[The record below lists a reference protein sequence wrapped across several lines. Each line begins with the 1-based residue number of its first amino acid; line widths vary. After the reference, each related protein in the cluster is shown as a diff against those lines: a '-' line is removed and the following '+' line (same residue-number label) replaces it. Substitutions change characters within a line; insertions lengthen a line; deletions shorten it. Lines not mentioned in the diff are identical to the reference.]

1 MSLNVKDLSKKFD
14 QFTAVDSLS
23 FTIQP
28 GEIVGFLGPNGAGKS
43 TTLKMI
49 AGFLSP
55 DAGSI
60 FLSGL
65 EVKKDE
71 VAFKKKIGYLPESN
85 PLYEDLFV
93 LEYLNFLANVHAI
106 PSPSKRIE
114 EVIAQTGLQ
123 SMQHKKIGFLSK
135 GFKQRVGIAAA
146 ILHAPELILL
156 DEPTA
161 GLDPNQLIEI
171 RGLIQSLSKDAMI
184 LFSSH
189 ILQEVAAITDR
200 VLVLHQGKLVANQS
214 IASLTQSSQHNLL
227 VQFQEDITVH
237 LQPIQ
242 LKYKLLEQPDKHA
255 LVILANDALQL
266 DQARQYIMALALE
279 KGLHIERLQTQAAS
293 LEEIFKLLTH

>member
-1 MSLNVKDLSKKFD
+1 MSLNVQAISKKFD
-14 QFTAVDSLS
+14 QFQAVEPLS

-49 AGFLSP
+49 AGCLSP

-60 FLSGL
+60 QLSGID
-65 EVKKDE
+65 VQKDE
-71 VAFKKKIGYLPESN
+71 VAYKKKMGYLPESN

-93 LEYLNFLANVHAI
+93 VEYLNFLANVHAI
-106 PSPSKRIE
+106 PSPSKRIQ

-146 ILHAPELILL
+146 ILHQPELILL

-171 RGLIQSLSKDAMI
+171 RSLIQSLSKNAMI

-227 VQFQEDITVH
+227 VQFQEDMTSH
-237 LQPIQ
+237 LPAIQ
-242 LKYKLLEQPDKHA
+242 LKYNLIAQEDKRA
-255 LVILANDALQL
+255 LVIQAKDQVEL
-266 DQARQYIMALALE
+266 DQARQYLMGLALE
-279 KGLHIERLQTQAAS
+279 KGLHIERLQTQSAS

>member
-1 MSLNVKDLSKKFD
+1 MSLNVQAISKKFD
-14 QFTAVDSLS
+14 QFQAVEPLT
-23 FTIQP
+23 FTIHP

-49 AGFLSP
+49 AGCLIP

-60 FLSGL
+60 QLSGIDL
-65 EVKKDE
+65 QKDE
-71 VAFKKKIGYLPESN
+71 VAFKKMIGYLPESN

-93 LEYLNFLANVHAI
+93 TEYLSFLASVHNITA
-106 PSPSKRIE
+106 PSKRIQ

-123 SMQHKKIGFLSK
+123 SMQHKKMGHLSK

-146 ILHAPELILL
+146 ILHAPKLILL

-171 RGLIQSLSKDAMI
+171 RALIQSLSADAMI

-189 ILQEVAAITDR
+189 ILQEVAALTDR

-214 IASLTQSSQHNLL
+214 IASLTQSGQHNLL
-227 VQFQEDITVH
+227 VQFQEDITAQ
-237 LQPIQ
+237 LELIQ
-242 LKYKLLEQPDKHA
+242 LKYNLIAQQDKRT
-255 LVILANDALQL
+255 LVIQAKNTAEL

>member
-1 MSLNVKDLSKKFD
+1 MSFVVQSISKKFD
-14 QFTAVDSLS
+14 QFQAVDSLS
-23 FTIQP
+23 FAIQP

-55 DAGSI
+55 DTGSI
-60 FLSGL
+60 QLSSI
-65 EVKKDE
+65 DQQQNE
-71 VAFKKKIGYLPESN
+71 VAYKKKIGYLPESN
-85 PLYEDLFV
+85 PLYPDLYV
-93 LEYLNFLANVHAI
+93 VEYLNFLASVHAI
-106 PSPSKRIE
+106 PSPSKRIQ

-135 GFKQRVGIAAA
+135 GYKQRVGIAAA

-156 DEPTA
+156 DEPTS

-171 RGLIQSLSKDAMI
+171 RSLIQSLSAHAMI

-200 VLVLHQGKLVANQS
+200 VLVLHQGKLVANDS
-214 IASLTQSSQHNLL
+214 INLLTQSSQHHLL
-227 VQFQEDITVH
+227 VQFQEDMTAH
-237 LQPIQ
+237 LPIIQ
-242 LKYKLLEQPDKHA
+242 LKYKLQEQHDKRA
-255 LVILANDALQL
+255 LVIKAKDAVEL
-266 DQARQYIMALALE
+266 DQARQYLMGLALE
-279 KGLHIERLQTQAAS
+279 NGLHIERLQTQEAS

>member
-23 FTIQP
+23 FTIVP

-55 DAGSI
+55 DAGAI
-60 FLSGL
+60 NLSGL
-65 EVKKDE
+65 DVQKDE

-93 LEYLNFLANVHAI
+93 IEYLSFLANAHAI
-106 PSPSKRIE
+106 AVPAKRIE

-123 SMQHKKIGFLSK
+123 SMQHKKIGHLSK

-146 ILHAPELILL
+146 ILHKPELILL
-156 DEPTA
+156 DEPTS

-171 RGLIQSLSKDAMI
+171 RALIQSLSSDAMI

-200 VLVLHQGKLVANQS
+200 VLVLHQGKLVANQT

-227 VQFQEDITVH
+227 VQFQEDITAH
-237 LQPIQ
+237 LESIQ
-242 LKYKLLEQPDKHA
+242 FKYNLLAQEDKRT
-255 LVILANDALQL
+255 LVIQAKDAVEL
-266 DQARQYIMALALE
+266 DQARQYIMGLALE
-279 KGLHIERLQTQAAS
+279 KGLHIERLQTQEVS

>member
-1 MSLNVKDLSKKFD
+1 MSLNVQSISKKFD
-14 QFTAVDSLS
+14 QFQAVEPLS
-23 FTIQP
+23 FNIQP

-49 AGFLSP
+49 AGCLIP
-55 DAGSI
+55 DAGAI
-60 FLSGL
+60 QLSGMD
-65 EVKKDE
+65 VQKDE
-71 VAFKKKIGYLPESN
+71 VEYKKMIGYLPESN

-93 LEYLNFLANVHAI
+93 IEYLSFLASAHAI
-106 PSPSKRIE
+106 IAPTKRIQ

-123 SMQHKKIGFLSK
+123 SMQHKKIGHLSK

-146 ILHAPELILL
+146 ILHAPKLILL

-171 RGLIQSLSKDAMI
+171 RALIQSLSADAMI

-200 VLVLHQGKLVANQS
+200 VLVLHQGKLVANQT

-227 VQFQEDITVH
+227 VQFQEDITAQ
-237 LQPIQ
+237 LEPIQ
-242 LKYKLLEQPDKHA
+242 FKYNLIAQEDKRT
-255 LVILANDALQL
+255 LVIQAKDAVEL
-266 DQARQYIMALALE
+266 DQARQYIMGLALE
-279 KGLHIERLQTQAAS
+279 QGLHIERLQTQEAS

>member
-1 MSLNVKDLSKKFD
+1 MSLNVQAISKKFD
-14 QFTAVDSLS
+14 QFQAVAPLS

-49 AGFLSP
+49 AGCLSP

-60 FLSGL
+60 QLSGKD
-65 EVKKDE
+65 VQKDE
-71 VAFKKKIGYLPESN
+71 VAYKKMIGYLPESN

-93 LEYLNFLANVHAI
+93 IEYLSFLASAHAI
-106 PSPSKRIE
+106 TAPAKRIQ

-123 SMQHKKIGFLSK
+123 SMQHKKIGHLSK

-146 ILHAPELILL
+146 ILHAPKLILL

-171 RGLIQSLSKDAMI
+171 RALIQSLSADAMI

-200 VLVLHQGKLVANQS
+200 VLVLHQGKLVANQT

-227 VQFQEDITVH
+227 VQFQEDITTQ
-237 LQPIQ
+237 LDSIQ
-242 LKYKLLEQPDKHA
+242 FKYNLIAQEDKRT
-255 LVILANDALQL
+255 LVIQAKDAVEL
-266 DQARQYIMALALE
+266 DQARQYIMGLALDQ
-279 KGLHIERLQTQAAS
+279 GLHIERLQTQAAS